1 MYNRILEFHIW
12 LTSHRVLI
20 LRCTT
25 ITVVVWCL
33 SSVDYMQ
40 QTGGQAHL
48 FFWMTVEG
56 YRVTAQ
62 QQLEVLQSRQK
73 DGKHQ
78 TNQTKGLLRAAAFGV
93 YEQYLSEK
101 VGITYFCILWKLF
114 GIYYLYTC
122 FFSSYGYNTMKR
134 IWCST
139 SCLQVDIKAITYV
152 SSLSLCQAL
161 RKCLPLLLS
170 SPFKKAH
177 SGTDFPVKCVLQ
189 KLTF

>member
-1 MYNRILEFHIW
+1 MFNRILEFHIW
-12 LTSHRVLI
+12 STSQRVLI

-25 ITVVVWCL
+25 ITMVVWWL
-33 SSVDYMQ
+33 FSVDYMQ

-101 VGITYFCILWKLF
+101 VGITYFCVVWNLF
-114 GIYYLYTC
+114 GIYSLYRC
-122 FFSSYGYNTMKR
+122 FFISYGYNNMKW

-139 SCLQVDIKAITYV
+139 SCLQVDIKAITCV
-152 SSLSLCQAL
+152 SSLSSCQAL
-161 RKCLPLLLS
+161 TKCLPLLLS
-170 SPFKKAH
+170 I
-177 SGTDFPVKCVLQ
+177 
-189 KLTF
+189 

>member
-1 MYNRILEFHIW
+1 M
-12 LTSHRVLI
+12 
-20 LRCTT
+20 
-25 ITVVVWCL
+25 WCL
-33 SSVDYMQ
+33 FSLDYMQ

-101 VGITYFCILWKLF
+101 VGITSFCSLFILF
-114 GIYYLYTC
+114 PD
-122 FFSSYGYNTMKR
+122 
-134 IWCST
+134 T
-139 SCLQVDIKAITYV
+139 SLI
-152 SSLSLCQAL
+152 
-161 RKCLPLLLS
+161 
-170 SPFKKAH
+170 
-177 SGTDFPVKCVLQ
+177 
-189 KLTF
+189 

>member
-1 MYNRILEFHIW
+1 MWW
-12 LTSHRVLI
+12 LF
-20 LRCTT
+20 
-25 ITVVVWCL
+25 
-33 SSVDYMQ
+33 SVDYMQ

-101 VGITYFCILWKLF
+101 VGITSALF
-114 GIYYLYTC
+114 AIY
-122 FFSSYGYNTMKR
+122 
-134 IWCST
+134 
-139 SCLQVDIKAITYV
+139 
-152 SSLSLCQAL
+152 SLCRCFLGNQAML
-161 RKCLPLLLS
+161 M
-170 SPFKKAH
+170 
-177 SGTDFPVKCVLQ
+177 
-189 KLTF
+189 

>member
-1 MYNRILEFHIW
+1 M
-12 LTSHRVLI
+12 
-20 LRCTT
+20 
-25 ITVVVWCL
+25 VVWWLCSL
-33 SSVDYMQ
+33 DYMQ

-101 VGITYFCILWKLF
+101 VGITYFCIDWNLV
-114 GIYYLYTC
+114 LYSFCRC
-122 FFSSYGYNTMKR
+122 FCGSYGYINMKWV
-134 IWCST
+134 WCST
-139 SCLQVDIKAITYV
+139 SWHLSYYLCIF
-152 SSLSLCQAL
+152 SSFM
-161 RKCLPLLLS
+161 S
-170 SPFKKAH
+170 SSKKMPSFPASPCPSFKKVH
-177 SGTDFPVKCVLQ
+177 TGTGCRMHLMFSLEADF
-189 KLTF
+189 TE